1 MAEMIEQKNKLAYDK
16 GRLQSRVDALQ
27 KELEGLANA
36 QSEQVQVRKLATQLE
51 AKYHKVLFHDIALA
65 IEDRSNIKRE
75 SQKGE
80 INYRPSLITN
90 KLITC

>member
-1 MAEMIEQKNKLAYDK
+1 MIEQKNKLAYDK

-51 AKYHKVLFHDIALA
+51 AKYHKVQNCHQD
-65 IEDRSNIKRE
+65 
-75 SQKGE
+75 
-80 INYRPSLITN
+80 
-90 KLITC
+90 